1 MKVITAIL
9 LLCLSS
15 SYAQPCRCKK
25 AKKSET
31 TCWGWIKGHLEVDG
45 GTVKEIRGR
54 IVDASE
60 SPYADALIEVYDH
73 PELDLDAR
81 KRVAACRTGAKGEF
95 CIRNL
100 RPGKYELRGS
110 CVSGFDAGHTIVNLA
125 QKERSASKGE
135 ILVTLNVSQ

>member
-9 LLCLSS
+9 LLCLSG
-15 SYAQPCRCKK
+15 SYVQPCHCKK

-54 IVDASE
+54 VVDAAE
-60 SPYADALIEVYDH
+60 SPYADALIEVYGH
-73 PELDLDAR
+73 PELDLDER
-81 KRVAACRTGAKGEF
+81 KRVAACWTGANGEF
-95 CIRNL
+95 CFEGL
-100 RPGKYELRGS
+100 KPGRYELRGS
-110 CVSGFDAGHTIVNLA
+110 CVSGFDAGHTIVTLTP
-125 QKERSASKGE
+125 KERNASKGE